1 MSFGAQLRD
10 VLDPLQ
16 RHPMATLRF
25 LKTNDSS
32 IEQNQDE
39 GISLSTVPAQTEL
52 EGWHGASPAPFFNR
66 PFLALSQSL

>member
-1 MSFGAQLRD
+1 
-10 VLDPLQ
+10 
-16 RHPMATLRF
+16 MATLRF